1 MTVWPFVDPGDGN
14 VYEAANWT
22 RLLYAGDGLF
32 SEEEDVYNPAEFEPV
47 VAGWLAAS
55 KAHHP

>member
-1 MTVWPFVDPGDGN
+1 MVGIFPLSG
-14 VYEAANWT
+14 
-22 RLLYAGDGLF
+22 GDGLF

-47 VAGWLAAS
+47 VAGWLAAW